1 MPRGAGPGYQDRP
14 YVPEI
19 PYPCPHLFPVPAT
32 TGGTG
37 AANLTLSRKALIC
50 GSIAYDTIMV
60 FEGRFKQHIL
70 PDKIHML
77 NVSFLVPHLRREFG
91 GCAGNIAYNLRLLG
105 DAGYPMATVGRDF
118 GPYADWLQQA
128 GVPTDF
134 VKVIESEHTAQ
145 GFVTTDLDDNQ
156 IWAFHPGAMSS
167 SHLNRVPDAGDVAIG
182 IVAPDGRDGMV
193 QHAAQFAAA
202 GIPFIFDPG
211 QGLPMF
217 EGEALRTFIS
227 QASWLAVNDY
237 EWQVLQQK
245 TGWTAAQVL
254 EHVQALIVTR
264 GAEGSTIHTQ
274 QGEISIP
281 SARPAAVVDPTG
293 CGDAYRAGLIH
304 GLLQGYEWETTGRI
318 ASLMGAIKV
327 EARGTQNH
335 TFTREQF
342 EQRYQLAFQQTFA
355 GNKQIRISRTHS

>member
-1 MPRGAGPGYQDRP
+1 M
-14 YVPEI
+14 
-19 PYPCPHLFPVPAT
+19 
-32 TGGTG
+32 
-37 AANLTLSRKALIC
+37 TLSRKALIC

-118 GPYADWLQQA
+118 GPYANWLQQA

-318 ASLMGAIKV
+318 ASLMGAIKI